1 MSALPWRLARNL
13 AQRDLHRSLR
23 GLRLLF
29 LCIFLGVATLAAI
42 GSLTSAITGEI
53 ADRGR
58 VILGGDLQVSM
69 TQRRA
74 SPDEL
79 RAMQAEGK
87 VSETLRLRVMARAG
101 DDGSAVLTELKGV
114 DGAYP
119 LYGVLT
125 ADGRRVSQVAPG
137 QTLIAPELADRL
149 SVRRGDVLRFGNADF
164 RVAGI
169 IGEEP
174 DRVGEGFTLG
184 PVAMVSLDGLDRTG
198 LVQGWKRVAVLV
210 HETPHFF
217 GNVRLGTARH
227 SGGTSGSANWLQS
240 WPGGVCFF

>member
-58 VILGGDLQVSM
+58 VILGGDMQVSM

-79 RAMQAEGK
+79 RAMQSEG
-87 VSETLRLRVMARAG
+87 AG
-101 DDGSAVLTELKGV
+101 QRDPS
-114 DGAYP
+114 
-119 LYGVLT
+119 
-125 ADGRRVSQVAPG
+125 
-137 QTLIAPELADRL
+137 
-149 SVRRGDVLRFGNADF
+149 N
-164 RVAGI
+164 
-169 IGEEP
+169 
-174 DRVGEGFTLG
+174 
-184 PVAMVSLDGLDRTG
+184 
-198 LVQGWKRVAVLV
+198 
-210 HETPHFF
+210 
-217 GNVRLGTARH
+217 ARH
-227 SGGTSGSANWLQS
+227 GARQATTGR
-240 WPGGVCFF
+240 PF